1 MTYCRPLKPRVSGG
15 FSLIE
20 MMVAMVVISLS
31 LGVLYQAVT
40 GATRNVDVA
49 GEYLEATMLAE
60 SLLNEFALP
69 LETDLAQAGAFQSY
83 SWSVM
88 TLPAPL
94 AQGNL
99 AAEAEGFTPT
109 PLRLVSVVVS
119 WPGGAAD
126 RQVQLSTVVPFIGVP
141 Q

>member
-1 MTYCRPLKPRVSGG
+1 
-15 FSLIE
+15 
-20 MMVAMVVISLS
+20 MVVISMS

-40 GATRNVDVA
+40 GATRNVGVA
-49 GEYLEATMLAE
+49 GEYLKATILAE

-69 LETDLAQAGAFQSY
+69 LETDVAQAGAFQSY
-83 SWSVM
+83 SWSVT
-88 TLPAPL
+88 TLPGPL

-99 AAEAEGFTPT
+99 ATEDEGFTPG

-126 RQVQLSTVVPFIGVP
+126 RQIQLSTVVPFIGVP